1 MQEFQGK
8 NNGLG
13 LRIGI
18 VVSRWNSNITESLLR
33 GALRA
38 LIASDVAEDAITVVR
53 VPGAWEIPLAAKQLA
68 SQGDYNA
75 IVALG
80 CVIKGETA
88 HFEYVSE
95 AAMKGIREVSLE
107 HGIPITC
114 GILTTY
120 TEEQA
125 LDRAG
130 NNEDNKGSE
139 AALTAIEM
147 STLLHSLRKSKL

>member
-1 MQEFQGK
+1 MLEFQGK
-8 NNGLG
+8 NDGRD

-18 VVSRWNSNITESLLR
+18 VVSRWNSNITEGLLR

-38 LIASDVAEDAITVVR
+38 LIASDVAEDSITVVR

-68 SQGDYNA
+68 TSARYNA

-88 HFEYVSE
+88 HFEYIS
-95 AAMKGIREVSLE
+95 AAALEGIRKVSLE
-107 HGIPITC
+107 LQIPITC

-130 NNEDNKGSE
+130 DNEDNKGSE
-139 AALTAIEM
+139 AALSAIEM
-147 STLLHSLRKSKL
+147 SRLFHGIPKSTE